1 MTNDDSMSSV
11 YKDFIRNINEL
22 IKQDKQL
29 IKKQSTLMVR
39 KYMQILTLAK
49 IWLKKS
55 PYFSGGIINVYN
67 HSRKQFHMTREPFCK
82 SQSCKN
88 IRGKYKKIC

>member
-1 MTNDDSMSSV
+1 MTNDYSMSSV

-22 IKQDKQL
+22 IKQDKL

-49 IWLKKS
+49 
-55 PYFSGGIINVYN
+55 
-67 HSRKQFHMTREPFCK
+67 M
-82 SQSCKN
+82 
-88 IRGKYKKIC
+88 

>member
-1 MTNDDSMSSV
+1 MLATNMTNDDSMSSV

-39 KYMQILTLAK
+39 NYMQILTLAK
-49 IWLKKS
+49 IWLK
-55 PYFSGGIINVYN
+55 
-67 HSRKQFHMTREPFCK
+67 
-82 SQSCKN
+82 
-88 IRGKYKKIC
+88 